1 MSVQCDLYLRRGF
14 DTNVHTDGC
23 LHLEV
28 FPSKAMFFAL
38 SLGGGETVQSMGK
51 FGSLKLEKNEVA
63 QMNIIFSVGGYSL
76 SPEWGC

>member
-1 MSVQCDLYLRRGF
+1 
-14 DTNVHTDGC
+14 
-23 LHLEV
+23 
-28 FPSKAMFFAL
+28 MFFAL
-38 SLGGGETVQSMGK
+38 SLGGVETVQSMGK